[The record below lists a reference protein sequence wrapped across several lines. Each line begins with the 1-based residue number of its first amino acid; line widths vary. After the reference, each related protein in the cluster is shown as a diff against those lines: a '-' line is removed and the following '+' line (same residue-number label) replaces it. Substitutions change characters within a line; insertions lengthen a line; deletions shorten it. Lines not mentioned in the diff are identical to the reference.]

1 MFKRKRWCISLYC
14 ITEACWNHVAAPLS
28 IRSHPPPPC
37 MWRGSG
43 KLVWPVLDGWLA
55 DRLTGWLANWPA
67 GWLAGWPGVTV
78 GLPTKSCCFKTN
90 QPADSGSHAACSCCE
105 SQIFS
110 SSFFDSLC
118 FDSSLDSK
126 DLSLL
131 IISIVRE
138 SANAFNVFLFFS
150 WTDPVFHQR
159 ILWYRR
165 GRLIEQCSLL
175 VLFRKC

>member
-14 ITEACWNHVAAPLS
+14 ITEACWNHVVAPLS
-28 IRSHPPPPC
+28 NRSHTPC
-37 MWRGSG
+37 ACDEDQENWSG
-43 KLVWPVLDGWLA
+43 LCWLA
-55 DRLTGWLANWPA
+55 GRLTGWLANWPA

-131 IISIVRE
+131 IISIVRK
-138 SANAFNVFLFFS
+138 STNAFNVFFFFS

-159 ILWYRR
+159 IFWYRR